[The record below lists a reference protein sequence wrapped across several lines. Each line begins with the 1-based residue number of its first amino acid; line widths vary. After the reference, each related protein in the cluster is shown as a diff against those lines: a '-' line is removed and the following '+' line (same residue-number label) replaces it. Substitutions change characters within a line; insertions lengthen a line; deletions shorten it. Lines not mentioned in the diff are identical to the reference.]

1 MFIGIFS
8 IAHSIAYGAP
18 SFKPVPNIIL
28 SQSKVWQ
35 RQQVILTLE
44 ITTPD
49 EFARLETEE
58 LELSDFEVIALP
70 FERSAVPNTSPEQYK
85 VKVGWILFPLVAG
98 QSEIELPQI
107 IYRPNGGRK
116 IKLKLPPKMLNVKS
130 LPGYIPA
137 TMPIG
142 VVAIN
147 SSVPAGNLLG
157 KIHDT
162 QTLID
167 WNIELITKNVLP
179 QTIPPILRQ
188 VKTSKA
194 LDVYPETLDN
204 KITKNYQGL
213 QNSLHYKIP
222 VKALKNGKLALPAL
236 SIQYFDPK
244 DAKLKRVK
252 SEPLKHWAVN
262 RYLQWFFFAVIA
274 LVSLFVLLKL
284 MQLTRSYLSEKKK
297 VRLAIQEINHAENLQ
312 EIRQAL
318 HNLSQAKGWGDN
330 MTLQQLLSA
339 WEEQKGHGD
348 NLQEN
353 LHRFQLEQFSEKS
366 SKSVENIKKELIND
380 LKKA

>member
-18 SFKPVPNIIL
+18 SFKPVPTIIL
-28 SQSKVWQ
+28 SQSEVWQ

-130 LPGYIPA
+130 LPSYIPA

-142 VVAIN
+142 SVAIN
-147 SSVPAGNLLG
+147 NSVPAGNLG

-213 QNSLHYKIP
+213 QNSWHYKIP
-222 VKALKNGKLALPAL
+222 VKVLQSGKLALPQL
-236 SIQYFDPK
+236 SIQYFDPIG
-244 DAKLKRVK
+244 AKLKRVK
-252 SEPLKHWAVN
+252 SEPLNHWAVD
-262 RYLQWFFFAVIA
+262 RYLQWFFLVVIA
-274 LVSLFVLLKL
+274 LLSLFALYSFYQK
-284 MQLTRSYLSEKKK
+284 TRSYLSERKK
-297 VRLAIQEINHAENLQ
+297 VRLAIQEINHAKNTQ
-312 EIRQAL
+312 EIRKAL
-318 HNLSQAKGWGDN
+318 HRLSQVKGWGDN
-330 MTLQQLLSA
+330 LTLQQVTKN
-339 WEEQKGHGD
+339 WETKTSGSPKLKEC
-348 NLQEN
+348 LQS
-353 LHRFQLEQFSEKS
+353 LQVEQFSGNP
-366 SKSVENIKKELIND
+366 SKSLENIKKELLNS
-380 LKKA
+380 LKRA